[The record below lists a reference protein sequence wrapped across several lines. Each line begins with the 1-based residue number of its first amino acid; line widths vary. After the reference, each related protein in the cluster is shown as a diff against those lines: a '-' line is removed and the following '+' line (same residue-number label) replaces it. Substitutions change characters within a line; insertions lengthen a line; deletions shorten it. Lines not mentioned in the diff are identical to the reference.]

1 VKLDPSLIAKIKG
14 IEDELNFETIISLD
28 CHICPDV
35 VQVLN
40 QMAILN
46 PKIKNEMIDGGL
58 HQKFVEE
65 RNVQGVPT
73 VFLNKKPFSS
83 GQISA
88 SEVLDKIQNLFK
100 IRDVKA
106 ENDETI
112 RDVAIIGGGPAAVS
126 AAIYTARKGLDVV
139 LISEKFGGQVRDTV
153 GIENLISVSSTT
165 GQDLTKNMMV
175 HLNEYPVSIRQDIR
189 VQSIEET
196 DGRIKQLNLSTGSTL
211 KARTVILATG
221 AKWRELGVP
230 GEKENIGKGVAY
242 CAHCDGPYFKG
253 KDVVVVGGG
262 NSGIETA
269 LDLSAIVKSVTVVEF
284 LDTLKADK
292 VLVEKVQETDNISII
307 TSAATNE
314 ILANDK
320 GVTGVKIKMRETGEV
335 SVIDVQ
341 GVFVQIGLIPNSGFV
356 KDLIKTNDRGEIII
370 NSRGETSVPG
380 IFACGDVTDVPY
392 KQIIVAMGE
401 GAKAGLTSFDYL
413 LRTKAKVDVER

>member
-1 VKLDPSLIAKIKG
+1 
-14 IEDELNFETIISLD
+14 
-28 CHICPDV
+28 
-35 VQVLN
+35 
-40 QMAILN
+40 
-46 PKIKNEMIDGGL
+46 
-58 HQKFVEE
+58 
-65 RNVQGVPT
+65 
-73 VFLNKKPFSS
+73 
-83 GQISA
+83 
-88 SEVLDKIQNLFK
+88 
-100 IRDVKA
+100 
-106 ENDETI
+106 
-112 RDVAIIGGGPAAVS
+112 
-126 AAIYTARKGLDVV
+126 LDVV

-292 VLVEKVQETDNISII
+292 VLVEKAQETDNISII